1 MPQNEQEGI
10 EEIESSE
17 PSKKS
22 EQPYKL
28 TVRVFTTKEGK
39 EIIIPEGESFDLHRK
54 GSIEPYLRV
63 TVVAEN
69 EVAIILDPLKFGDR
83 KEG

>member
-10 EEIESSE
+10 EETESS
-17 PSKKS
+17 K
-22 EQPYKL
+22 PYKL

-83 KEG
+83 KE